1 MANEKTGMDTSDIRR
16 TAQPVPWPIM
26 VMLVDDQPFV
36 AATLRQQLMDEDDIN
51 FHYCQDPAMAISS
64 AEKIRPTVILL
75 DFVMP
80 EMDGLT
86 LCRFLRA
93 HPATRDIP
101 VIMLSSNDDPVT
113 KAQAFGAGANDYI
126 VKLPD
131 KIELIARLRYHSNAY
146 IGRLQRD
153 DAYRALRAS
162 QMKLEELNMQLLR
175 LANRDSLTGIANR
188 RSFDER
194 FREEWLRSARTRHPI
209 SLIMFD
215 IDLFKLYNDK
225 YGHLEGDECLK
236 RIAMAVEA
244 LASRPSDIVAR
255 YGGEEFIVLLPETDS
270 SGAQTMAEKIRVE
283 IESLHIPNPD
293 SSVSP
298 FITVSL
304 GVATTVP
311 EADLMPDS
319 DRLIK
324 QADDALYQAKNAG
337 RNQTFIAP
345 PMVKAEDKKDH

>member
-1 MANEKTGMDTSDIRR
+1 MVYEKTEMDTSDIRTQVQ
-16 TAQPVPWPIM
+16 TAPWSIM

-36 AATLRQQLMDEDDIN
+36 AAALRKQLADEIDIN
-51 FHYCQDPAMAISS
+51 FHYCQDASLAIST
-64 AEKIRPTVILL
+64 AEKIGPTVILL

-80 EMDGLT
+80 EIDGLT
-86 LCRFLRA
+86 LCRFFRA

-113 KAQAFGAGANDYI
+113 KAQAFAAGANDYL

-146 IGRLQRD
+146 ISKLQRD

-162 QMKLEELNMQLLR
+162 QMKLEELNMQLLK
-175 LANRDSLTGIANR
+175 LANIDGLTGIANR

-194 FREEWLRSARTRHPI
+194 FAEEWARAMRNRVPI

-215 IDLFKLYNDK
+215 VDLFKLYNDK

-236 RIAMAVEA
+236 KIAITAQKIA
-244 LASRPSDIVAR
+244 CRPADTVAR
-255 YGGEEFIVLLPETDS
+255 YGGEEFVVLLPDTDS
-270 SGAQTMAEKIRVE
+270 SGARVLAEKMRVE
-283 IESLHIPNPD
+283 VEALHIPNPD

-298 FITVSL
+298 YITISL
-304 GVATTVP
+304 GVVTAVP
-311 EADLMPDS
+311 EADAAPDS
-319 DRLIK
+319 DLLIK
-324 QADDALYQAKNAG
+324 LADDALYQAKNAG
-337 RNQTFIAP
+337 RNQEFVAVTP
-345 PMVKAEDKKDH
+345 TGTGG